1 MDEKKSVLLDLAV
14 KKEHYKLEKS
24 LDLREQ
30 LERTWKAKRTVVP
43 VVIGALGAVTAKLE
57 EQLQQILGTTS
68 EISVQNSTVFE
79 FQRYSYSRYS
89 KFNLILYFSFNS
101 MYYFTNSLVSS

>member
-1 MDEKKSVLLDLAV
+1 MASELDIAVVEKVDEKKFVPLDLAV

-43 VVIGALGAVTAKLE
+43 VVIGALGTVTAKLE
-57 EQLQQILGTTS
+57 EQLQQVLGTTS
-68 EISVQNSTVFE
+68 EISVQNSTVF
-79 FQRYSYSRYS
+79 
-89 KFNLILYFSFNS
+89 
-101 MYYFTNSLVSS
+101 